1 MCKGRT
7 AVPFRVIAGVEFLD
21 VEKGSLMKR
30 IGVPLALLASCLSLA
45 AQKKKDD
52 APSVAELAA
61 ITARGRSIAEYD
73 IAAWHATD
81 AIQDLKPEP
90 GSTRYYIAKKGE
102 SGWVVAF
109 GRLNETHDKF
119 LTVYEATQG
128 TRPEFFTAKKYDPPL
143 ENSGFYL
150 FAAKAFESALKD
162 LGPVNRPYNAYAMPS
177 ETGQLYV
184 YLLPASDK
192 DGVYLLGGDARYTFS
207 ADGGTLLE
215 KRQMHKT
222 ILTFDFNGK
231 STGIKKL
238 EAGYHTHVLSNI
250 PEDSDVFYVLSR
262 KPSMPEYVGT
272 RDRKIYVV
280 QTDGTI
286 ILGK

>member
-1 MCKGRT
+1 
-7 AVPFRVIAGVEFLD
+7 
-21 VEKGSLMKR
+21 MKR
-30 IGVPLALLASCLSLA
+30 IGLPVALLAMCLSLA
-45 AQKKKDD
+45 AEKKKDD
-52 APSVAELAA
+52 TASFAELAA

-81 AIQDLKPEP
+81 AIQDLKPEQ

-102 SGWVVAF
+102 SGWAVAF
-109 GRLNETHDKF
+109 GRLNEAHDKF

-128 TRPEFFTAKKYDPPL
+128 ARPEFFSARKYAPPR
-143 ENSGFYL
+143 ESGGFYL
-150 FAAKAFESALKD
+150 FAAKAFEAALKD
-162 LGPVNRPYNAYAMPS
+162 LGPVNRPYNAYAITS
-177 ETGQLYV
+177 ESGQLYV

-192 DGVYLLGGDARYTFS
+192 DGAASICLAEMYATPFS

-222 ILTFDFNGK
+222 ILEFNSKDK
-231 STGIKKL
+231 SSGIKKL

-262 KPSMPEYVGT
+262 KPLIPEYIGT
-272 RDRKIYVV
+272 QDKKIYVV

>member
-1 MCKGRT
+1 
-7 AVPFRVIAGVEFLD
+7 
-21 VEKGSLMKR
+21 MKR
-30 IGVPLALLASCLSLA
+30 IGLPVALLAMCLSLA
-45 AQKKKDD
+45 AEKKKDD
-52 APSVAELAA
+52 TASVAELAA

-73 IAAWHATD
+73 VAAWHATD
-81 AIQDLKPEP
+81 AIQDLKPEQ

-109 GRLNETHDKF
+109 GRLNETREKF
-119 LTVYEATQG
+119 LTVYQATQG
-128 TRPEFFTAKKYDPPL
+128 TRPEFFSTRKYDPPL
-143 ENSGFYL
+143 ESGGFYL
-150 FAAKAFESALKD
+150 FAGKAFEAALKD
-162 LGPVNRPYNAYAMPS
+162 LGPVNRPYNAYAITS

-184 YLLPASDK
+184 YLLPASEK
-192 DGVYLLGGDARYTFS
+192 NGVYLLGGDARYTFS

-222 ILTFDFNGK
+222 ILEFN
-231 STGIKKL
+231 SNDNSSGIKKL

-250 PEDSDVFYVLSR
+250 PEDSDVFYVLNR
-262 KPSMPEYVGT
+262 KPSIPEYIGT
-272 RDRKIYVV
+272 QSKKIYVV